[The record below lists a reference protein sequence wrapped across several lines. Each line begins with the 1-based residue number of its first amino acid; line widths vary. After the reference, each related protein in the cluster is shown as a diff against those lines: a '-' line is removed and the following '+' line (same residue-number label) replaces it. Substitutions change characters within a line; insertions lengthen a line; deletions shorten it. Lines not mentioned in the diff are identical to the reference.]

1 MIKDIRQLDYTIILC
16 DDLPRMKAFYLSL
29 FGFPVVTERADVL
42 AMNAGSVTFCLR
54 QRSRHYDG
62 ASPGAGSRGVQLAFR
77 VSRGEVDA
85 CHAELVEKGV
95 TILEPPTDQFWG
107 HRTVFFSDP
116 EGNLLEFYEELN
128 A

>member
-1 MIKDIRQLDYTIILC
+1 MIKNIQKLDYAIILC
-16 DDLPRMKAFYLSL
+16 DDLPRMKAFYQSL
-29 FGFPVVTERADVL
+29 FGFPVVSERADVL

-54 QRSRHYDG
+54 QRTRHYDG
-62 ASPGAGSRGVQLAFR
+62 TSPSAGSRCVQLAFR
-77 VSRGEVDA
+77 VSRGEVNA
-85 CHAELVEKGV
+85 CHAELAEKGA